1 MKDPTADHLLSDDC
15 ESKDISEV
23 AGSHSLI
30 LRPKKKGKFGP
41 RSACGETGVLH
52 VPVAIQASVVGKGKE
67 REGHFYPLGVKSDK
81 RNLDSL
87 SFGSDMGCLAGTYII
102 VDSEVERK
110 GSLES
115 GSLLRQGAIG
125 EVMSKLEEQFV
136 VREVFFPVFARYFL
150 ARGRLFETMI
160 EDLLKHK
167 DSWDYKP

>member
-1 MKDPTADHLLSDDC
+1 M
-15 ESKDISEV
+15 
-23 AGSHSLI
+23 
-30 LRPKKKGKFGP
+30 
-41 RSACGETGVLH
+41 
-52 VPVAIQASVVGKGKE
+52 
-67 REGHFYPLGVKSDK
+67 
-81 RNLDSL
+81 
-87 SFGSDMGCLAGTYII
+87 LAGTYII